1 MENEHNNTYPQNPFY
16 VHHNQT
22 QMKNLNRKKKLDLLA
37 QKLQVLTPATG
48 KGAR

>member
-1 MENEHNNTYPQNPFY
+1 MENEHNNTYLQNPFN

-22 QMKNLNRKKKLDLLA
+22 QMKHLNRKKFDLLA
-37 QKLQVLTPATG
+37 QKLQVPTSATG